1 MLLRISTAFFT
12 SVYFLNGI
20 RTEALAPMTA
30 KTSTIKAQDADVSQ
44 RNAILNAASGTG
56 APGGTMASKLAP
68 NACGGQSIEGQ
79 MAQINQSLAAKCV
92 AEKKEKKLKLAE
104 AAKTVLS
111 EQDQCVQK
119 VSPQAMNCHVKSEVK
134 KIISEP
140 FYTLK
145 KFNNVTE
152 VFEQNQPI
160 MLTINETFGYTAEQK
175 EPKKSNPFNKS
186 DQVAFKYNRLGGLL
200 SQQGELPQPK
210 KDNPC
215 SACLEFMS
223 KKAES
228 VDGQS
233 ENCGGCDSSYS
244 PVSVQVGQ
252 FKMQSSKDKDKD
264 SSSDKKSDKKDS
276 E

>member
-1 MLLRISTAFFT
+1 MLLKISSVVFTTA
-12 SVYFLNGI
+12 YFLGI
-20 RTEALAPMTA
+20 R
-30 KTSTIKAQDADVSQ
+30 ADVV
-44 RNAILNAASGTG
+44 APIT
-56 APGGTMASKLAP
+56 PGGNNKVADATASSKGQLSYAL
-68 NACGGQSIEGQ
+68 NGLGVAGNQAGGNYMQNGCAGQSIDGAA
-79 MAQINQSLAAKCV
+79 AQVSQSLAAKCV
-92 AEKKEKKLKLAE
+92 AEKKEKKLQLAE
-104 AAKTVLS
+104 AAKSLLN
-111 EQDQCVQK
+111 EKDACVQK

-160 MLTINETFGYTAEQK
+160 MLTITESFGYNAEQK
-175 EPKKSNPFNKS
+175 EPKKTNPFNKS
-186 DQVAFKYNRLGGLL
+186 DQVSFKYNRLGGLL
-200 SQQGELPQPK
+200 SQSGELPQPK

-223 KKAES
+223 KKSES

-244 PVSVQVGQ
+244 PASVQGSQ
-252 FKMQSSKDKDKD
+252 FKLNQGSSGGAAKQSG
-264 SSSDKKSDKKDS
+264 SDKKDN
-276 E
+276 